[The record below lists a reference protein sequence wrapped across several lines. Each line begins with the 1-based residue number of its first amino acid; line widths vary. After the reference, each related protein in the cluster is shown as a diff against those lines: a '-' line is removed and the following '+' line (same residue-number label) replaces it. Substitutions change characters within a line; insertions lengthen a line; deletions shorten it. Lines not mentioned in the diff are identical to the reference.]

1 MATGRRIA
9 AVIAETV
16 SGSVNF
22 MPQRYIFHIFVW
34 MRARD
39 NFNFTHTIFLLLGG
53 VALLFIFAP
62 LAGMFLSVNAPN
74 LFDAATDKVVGNSII
89 RTLIISFAAT
99 IFSALFA
106 IPLAYILARK
116 TFPFKGVI
124 EAIVDLPIVIP
135 HSAAGI
141 AILGLI
147 SRDSALGSLAS
158 SFGLNLVG
166 SPFAIALAMAF
177 VSIPF
182 LINSARDGFAAVPAR
197 LEQAAET
204 LGASRIRTFMKISL
218 PLAGRSVVSG
228 LLLMFARGMSEFGAI
243 VIVAYHPMT
252 TPVLIFDRFN
262 SFGLAYARPVAV
274 IFVTVTLILFI
285 ALRIYQKKRW

>member
-1 MATGRRIA
+1 MQT
-9 AVIAETV
+9 
-16 SGSVNF
+16 
-22 MPQRYIFHIFVW
+22 
-34 MRARD
+34 RD
-39 NFNFTHTIFLLLGG
+39 NFNITHSLFLLLGG

-62 LAGMFLSVNAPN
+62 LAGMFISVNAPH
-74 LFDAATDKVVGNSII
+74 LFEAATDKVVGNSIL
-89 RTLIISFAAT
+89 RTLLISAAAT
-99 IFSALFA
+99 IVSALFA

-116 TFPFKGVI
+116 KFPFKGVV
-124 EAIVDLPIVIP
+124 EAVVDLPIVIP

-147 SRDSALGSLAS
+147 SRDSALGAAAS
-158 SFGLNLVG
+158 AVGLNLVG
-166 SPFAIALAMAF
+166 SPFAIGLAMSF

-182 LINSARDGFAAVPAR
+182 LINSARDGFAAVPVR

-204 LGASRIRTFMKISL
+204 LGASRFQIFTKISL

-274 IFVTVTLILFI
+274 IFVAVTLILFI
-285 ALRIYQKKRW
+285 GLRIYQKRKW